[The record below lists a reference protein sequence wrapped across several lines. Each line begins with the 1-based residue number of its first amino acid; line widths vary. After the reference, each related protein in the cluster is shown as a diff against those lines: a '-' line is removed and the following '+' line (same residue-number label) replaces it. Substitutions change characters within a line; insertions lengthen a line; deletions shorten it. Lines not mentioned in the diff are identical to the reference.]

1 MPSTPQD
8 CAPARTLYNSYLSQ
22 PPCSPFVT
30 SHLNLL
36 ENYETKLFCLLLFA
50 IIFIL
55 SYVVYFYS
63 LPWLWSVVVV
73 VVVGVQVQR
82 LRGFLGDALPV
93 PSFNRYDSC
102 ARSTLKTESFI
113 HTISNAIRIYLH
125 DFMGRFWLKLIL
137 EKLVFVKK
145 WCPEFSPPGSHQ
157 VSLGWRGSYEHFF
170 GLTWPILQ
178 WWM

>member
-1 MPSTPQD
+1 MCLQHLKIVLLLEHFT
-8 CAPARTLYNSYLSQ
+8 TLIFHN

-36 ENYETKLFCLLLFA
+36 ENYETKVFCLLLFA

-55 SYVVYFYS
+55 SYAVYFYS

-82 LRGFLGDALPV
+82 LRGLLGDALPV

-113 HTISNAIRIYLH
+113 HTIFEC
-125 DFMGRFWLKLIL
+125 D
-137 EKLVFVKK
+137 
-145 WCPEFSPPGSHQ
+145 SHI
-157 VSLGWRGSYEHFF
+157 FA
-170 GLTWPILQ
+170 
-178 WWM
+178 